1 MQKGKSSNKE
11 PSRDPVQTQINIV
24 QQAIVVYSIYLA
36 HGDGK
41 FSPDVRA
48 SLVKKI
54 EHETK
59 NLDRL
64 KSKHP
69 EYFI

>member
-1 MQKGKSSNKE
+1 MKSAIIE

-24 QQAIVVYSIYLA
+24 RQSIDVYSWYL
-36 HGDGK
+36 GRCDEN
-41 FSPDVRA
+41 SPPQERA
-48 SLVKKI
+48 NLVKKI
-54 EHETK
+54 EHEVK
-59 NLDRL
+59 NLDLL

>member
-1 MQKGKSSNKE
+1 MKSAIIE

-24 QQAIVVYSIYLA
+24 RQTIDVYSWYL
-36 HGDGK
+36 GCCDEN
-41 FSPDVRA
+41 SPQERA
-48 SLVKKI
+48 NLVLKI
-54 EHETK
+54 EKEVK
-59 NLDRL
+59 NLDLL